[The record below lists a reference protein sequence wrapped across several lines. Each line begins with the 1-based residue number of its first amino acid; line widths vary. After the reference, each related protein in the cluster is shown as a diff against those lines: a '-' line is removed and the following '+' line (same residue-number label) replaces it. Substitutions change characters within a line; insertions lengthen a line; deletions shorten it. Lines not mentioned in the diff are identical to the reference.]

1 MREQVIDLIKSAY
14 ERAIEEAGVESTT
27 PVDQNTRLYGEGAAL
42 DSMGLVNLV
51 LGVEERV
58 SDELGSDVTLMDER
72 ALSQERSPFRTVGS
86 LADYVVQQL
95 SV

>member
-1 MREQVIDLIKSAY
+1 MRERVIDLISIAY
-14 ERAIEEAGVESTT
+14 ESAIQEAGVVSSA
-27 PVDQNTRLYGEGAAL
+27 PVDQDTRLYGEGAAL
-42 DSMGLVNLV
+42 DSMGLVSLV

-58 SDELGSDVTLMDER
+58 SDELGTDVTLMDER

-95 SV
+95 SA